1 MRARTRKEATMNIF
15 QGKSVSLVGYGKSNK
30 EVLAYLLKNKAY
42 PIVRNQREC
51 ILPDGVKGI
60 FTKDYLNAS
69 EDIVFRSP
77 GIRPD
82 KIKTDGQILCEASY
96 SLENISAYKI
106 GVTGSDGKTTVS
118 TLIHTMLLSGGH
130 NSHLGG
136 NIGTPLISQLD
147 KIKNEDY
154 VVSELSSFQL
164 IDTAPKIDTA
174 VITNISENHLDWH
187 TSFLEYVFAKRN
199 ILKKAKRAVIN
210 LDCPYNEFF
219 THENASYFSLNDLSR
234 VMSRSSSYTYISNGY
249 VCHNGTRLF
258 DAGEIRLRGDFNIA
272 NILCAIA
279 TVYPYVDK
287 EAIRH
292 VATEFGGVNH
302 RMQSVMVLNGVT
314 FIDSSI
320 DSTPTRTK
328 RTLSAFD
335 KEKAIV
341 ILGGYDKKLSYDA
354 LYEPT
359 KGTKC
364 VIVLGANKEKIL
376 KNVTGAKRVIN
387 VNTLNEAVTLAYKE
401 AQGGDYVILSPA
413 SASFDMFENYEQRAE
428 KFKEILRGLENGEY
442 KKNT

>member
-1 MRARTRKEATMNIF
+1 MRTRTRKGATMNIF

-30 EVLAYLLKNKAY
+30 DVLAYLLKNEIY
-42 PIVRNQREC
+42 PIVRNQSEC
-51 ILPDGVKGI
+51 ILPNGVKGI
-60 FTKDYLNAS
+60 FTNDYLHAD

-82 KIKTDGQILCEASY
+82 RIKAHGQILCEASF

-118 TLIHTMLLSGGH
+118 TLIHNMLLFGGH
-130 NSHLGG
+130 SSRLGG

-147 KIKNEDY
+147 KINKEDY

-219 THENASYFSLNDLSR
+219 THENISYFSLNDLSHI
-234 VMSRSSSYTYISNGY
+234 MSPNYSYTYISNGY
-249 VCHNGTRLF
+249 FCHNGTRLF
-258 DAGEIRLRGDFNIA
+258 DIDKIKLRGDFNIS

-279 TVYPYVDK
+279 TVYPYVDI
-287 EAIRH
+287 EAIKH
-292 VATEFGGVNH
+292 VATEFSGVSH
-302 RMQSVMVLNGVT
+302 RMQSIMVLNGVT
-314 FIDSSI
+314 FVDSSI

-341 ILGGYDKKLSYDA
+341 ILGGYDKNLSYDT

-359 KGTKC
+359 KGIKC
-364 VIVLGANKEKIL
+364 AIVLGANREKIL